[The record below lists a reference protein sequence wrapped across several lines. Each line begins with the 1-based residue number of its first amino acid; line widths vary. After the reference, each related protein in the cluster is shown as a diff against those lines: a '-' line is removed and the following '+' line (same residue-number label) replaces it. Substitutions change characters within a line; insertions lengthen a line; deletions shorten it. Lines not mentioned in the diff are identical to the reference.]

1 MVLATDDTRTRFET
15 ETEDPATPNLH
26 PLLGILLNRL
36 VLDNIVPF
44 LPILSLLNLS
54 ATSREFR
61 SLVYDSPGVFRYLDL
76 SNAKRAQ
83 LNDVDGID
91 HGGQVWR
98 NVQLDENL
106 TEDDFYSGPLRGI
119 FSVLRRRDILQDV
132 QTLVLDGLS
141 VTAELCNE
149 LINDSSY
156 SVRILS
162 IRDAKSLNHG
172 KLRGSLQY
180 ACRSSRPE
188 GSPRLKALYVFG
200 PKDVPVASLASS
212 AQPSVSAEW
221 NQRSQRALTAALEQE
236 KDAWWTKKG
245 PMQVKSHQEGWQD
258 TLVACS
264 GIIAFDAVLCKGPA
278 HRNSPAFGTARSH
291 RISEPAIASIALPPC
306 EGCGSCPEGLTDLST
321 EAVNLPLLAPPPV
334 LSSSLRAATTPRQ
347 PAACFAARCGQCVRN
362 RYCLGCNK
370 WWCETCYVP
379 PHLLQ
384 DTTESSVASDMGTL
398 SLTTLP
404 KPKVRADFCDD
415 CTPSSFGAKGRRED
429 LES

>member
-1 MVLATDDTRTRFET
+1 M
-15 ETEDPATPNLH
+15 
-26 PLLGILLNRL
+26 G
-36 VLDNIVPF
+36 
-44 LPILSLLNLS
+44 
-54 ATSREFR
+54 
-61 SLVYDSPGVFRYLDL
+61 
-76 SNAKRAQ
+76 
-83 LNDVDGID
+83 
-91 HGGQVWR
+91 
-98 NVQLDENL
+98 
-106 TEDDFYSGPLRGI
+106 
-119 FSVLRRRDILQDV
+119 
-132 QTLVLDGLS
+132 
-141 VTAELCNE
+141 
-149 LINDSSY
+149 
-156 SVRILS
+156 LS

-334 LSSSLRAATTPRQ
+334 LSSSLRATSTTGSVL
-347 PAACFAARCGQCVRN
+347 RCSVRPV
-362 RYCLGCNK
+362 C
-370 WWCETCYVP
+370 
-379 PHLLQ
+379 
-384 DTTESSVASDMGTL
+384 
-398 SLTTLP
+398 P
-404 KPKVRADFCDD
+404 KPLLPWLQQVVVRDMLRAA
-415 CTPSSFGAKGRRED
+415 PSSTGHHGEFCRQRHGNFIINHVAQA
-429 LES
+429 